1 MYIKVSKKQAEAII
15 LHDMKK
21 YFIEN
26 KQGISRQYLYM
37 YGMHFVME
45 YACAAYICGPLDEEY
60 AKEYSDCY
68 DYVKNYIALAKKY
81 LDEAREVER
90 RITEYKKYNV
100 SSIVLE
106 SLKEE
111 IDALLH
117 KYNHYRNYA
126 DEIRSELLDA
136 RMEDYID
143 EYIESDHFNLGLRQ
157 LLQDII
163 EEYYDSI
170 NGLDSTCLEYPDD
183 ILYIKKGEC

>member
-37 YGMHFVME
+37 HGMHFVME
-45 YACAAYICGPLDEEY
+45 YACAEYICGPLDGEY
-60 AKEYSDCY
+60 AKEHSDCY
-68 DYVKNYIALAKKY
+68 DYVKNYIALAHKY
-81 LDEAREVER
+81 LDEAREAER

-117 KYNHYRNYA
+117 KYNHYRSYA

-136 RMEDYID
+136 RMVDHIE

-157 LLQDII
+157 LLQDVI

-170 NGLDSTCLEYPDD
+170 HGLDSTCLEYPED
-183 ILYIKKGEC
+183 IN